1 VKRIDRLVSMSDLKY
16 NAIVESGIAV
26 GDRIAIREDLIP
38 ADAWVEINAKKS
50 AGYYNGAAD

>member
-1 VKRIDRLVSMSDLKY
+1 VSMSDLKH

-50 AGYYNGAAD
+50 AGYYDGSTD